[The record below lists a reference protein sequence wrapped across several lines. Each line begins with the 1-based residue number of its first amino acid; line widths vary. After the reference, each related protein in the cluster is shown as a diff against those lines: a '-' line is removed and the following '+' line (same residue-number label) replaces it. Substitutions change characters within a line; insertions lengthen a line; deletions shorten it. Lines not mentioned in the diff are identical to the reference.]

1 LLKYQEKRYRLFG
14 KPTGVIVI
22 SDKSRVEGLIM
33 CALRLALL
41 SNRKIKR
48 NRRADSNSSDIT
60 MSAITAY
67 TEIHSDMEDDN
78 DNNKIFF
85 YNAAAN
91 AFDHS
96 PTVREYFCNNC
107 SRINPN
113 NKSLWPLRYHAYK
126 EYGL

>member
-1 LLKYQEKRYRLFG
+1 
-14 KPTGVIVI
+14 
-22 SDKSRVEGLIM
+22 
-33 CALRLALL
+33 
-41 SNRKIKR
+41 
-48 NRRADSNSSDIT
+48 